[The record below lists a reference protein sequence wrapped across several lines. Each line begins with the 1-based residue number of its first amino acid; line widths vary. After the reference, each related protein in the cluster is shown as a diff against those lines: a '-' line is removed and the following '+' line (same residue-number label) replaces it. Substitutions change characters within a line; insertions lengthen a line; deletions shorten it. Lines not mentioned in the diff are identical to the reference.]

1 MPVRTCRPL
10 RSRLLA
16 LLAAPLLGACAGTLT
31 AADAA
36 DANEALLAAIPK
48 ETPAEHDA
56 RMAWFRDARFGMF
69 IHWGLYAVPAGVYK
83 DKTDLAEWYLEQS
96 KMPVSEYAK
105 FIPQFD
111 PEQFDAKAIVKAA
124 KDAGMRYLVI
134 TSKHHDGFGMFPSAL
149 TDWCIKSTPFKRDP
163 LAELSAA
170 CAEAGIRFCT
180 YHSIMDWH
188 HTDWGNRRAWNDTA
202 TGTPDMD
209 RFTTYLKGQL
219 TEIVTRYHPGIMWFD
234 GEWEKPW
241 THARALDLF
250 AFLRKLDPKLIINNR
265 IDTGRNG
272 MAGMSTDDHFV
283 GDYGTPEQEIP
294 PTGFGPG
301 VDWESCM
308 TINDH
313 WGFNSHDSNWK
324 SPQTIVTN
332 LVDIASKGG
341 NYLLNVGPNAQG
353 QIPDGSI
360 ATLAGVG
367 AWMKVNSEAIYG
379 TTASPFRKLPAGLRC
394 TRKGGTLYVHVFTWP
409 ADGKVVLPMTGAI
422 SSASVLGQSEALT
435 TAAGEHGLTI
445 TLPAAA
451 PAGLV
456 PVLKLTL
463 AGEVLPIDTLPK
475 QAADGTIALPLDD
488 VTLSGGLKV
497 ENTPPNL
504 GMWTNTHASAT
515 WTVAVRQPG
524 TFTVVLDYALPTADA
539 GNQLDIDAGGT
550 PLSVALAATGSW
562 TDYHQVEIGTLT
574 VAKAGAVSF
583 TIRPK
588 PRTTLKE
595 GLMNLRG
602 VTLKPKP

>member
-1 MPVRTCRPL
+1 MPARTCRPL

-16 LLAAPLLGACAGTLT
+16 LLAAPLLGACAGTLG

-36 DANEALLAAIPK
+36 DPNEALLAAIPQ
-48 ETPAEHDA
+48 ETHAEHDA
-56 RMAWFRDARFGMF
+56 RMAWFREARFGMF

-83 DKTDLAEWYLEQS
+83 DKTDLGEWFLEQS

-111 PEQFDAKAIVKAA
+111 PEQFDAKAIVKTA
-124 KDAGMRYLVI
+124 KDAGMKYLVI
-134 TSKHHDGFGMFPSAL
+134 TSKHHDGFGLFPSAL

-170 CAEAGIRFCT
+170 CAEAGLRFCT

-188 HTDWGNRRAWNDTA
+188 HSDWGNRRAWNDTA

-209 RFTTYLKGQL
+209 RFTAYLKGQL

-294 PTGFGPG
+294 ATGFSAG

-313 WGFNSHDSNWK
+313 WGFNAHDMNWK

-367 AWMKVNSEAIYG
+367 AWMKVNSEAVYG
-379 TTASPFRKLPAGLRC
+379 TTASPFRRLPAGLRC
-394 TRKGGTLYVHVFTWP
+394 TQKGGTLYVHVFTWP

-422 SSASVLGQSEALT
+422 TSATLLGQSDALA
-435 TAAGEHGLTI
+435 TAAGEHGATI

-456 PVLKLTL
+456 PVIKVVL
-463 AGEVLPIDTLPK
+463 AGEVLPIDTLHK
-475 QAADGTIALPLDD
+475 QGADGTIVLPLDD
-488 VTLSGGLKV
+488 VTLSGGIKI

-504 GMWTNTHASAT
+504 GLWTNTHAAAS
-515 WTVAVRQPG
+515 WTVSVHQPG

-539 GNQLDIDAGGT
+539 GNQLDIDCGGT
-550 PLSVALAATGSW
+550 PLSATLAATGSW
-562 TDYHQVEIGTLT
+562 SQYQQVEIGTLT

-583 TIRPK
+583 TIRAK
-588 PRTTLKE
+588 PRTKFKE
-595 GLMNLRG
+595 ALMNLRG

>member
-1 MPVRTCRPL
+1 MIGKA
-10 RSRLLA
+10 RSITILASAFLLA
-16 LLAAPLLGACAGTLT
+16 GTSLT
-31 AADAA
+31 AQLEGHASAPRPAHHPVPSIQD
-36 DANEALLAAIPK
+36 N
-48 ETPAEHDA
+48 ETPAQRDA
-56 RMAWFRDARFGMF
+56 RMGWWREARFGMF

-83 DKTDLAEWYLEQS
+83 DKTDLGEWFLEQS

-111 PEQFDAKAIVKAA
+111 PEKFDAKAIVKTA
-124 KDAGMRYLVI
+124 KDAGMKYLVI

-170 CAEAGIRFCT
+170 CAEAGLRFCT

-188 HTDWGNRRAWNDTA
+188 SSDWGNRRAWNDTA

-209 RFTTYLKGQL
+209 RFTAYLKGQL

-250 AFLRKLDPKLIINNR
+250 AFLRKLDPQLIINNR

-294 PTGFGPG
+294 ATGFGAG

-313 WGFNSHDSNWK
+313 WGFNAHDTNWK

-341 NYLLNVGPNAQG
+341 NYLLNVGPTAEG

-360 ATLAGVG
+360 ATLGGVG
-367 AWMKVNSEAIYG
+367 GWMKVNSEAIYG
-379 TTASPFRKLPAGLRC
+379 TTASPFRRLPAGLRC
-394 TRKGGTLYVHVFTWP
+394 TQKGATLYVHVLTWP
-409 ADGKVVLPMTGAI
+409 ADGRVVLPMTSAI
-422 SSASVLGQSEALT
+422 TSATLLGQTEALA
-435 TAAGEHGLTI
+435 TAAAEHGATI
-445 TLPAAA
+445 TLPATA

-456 PVLKLTL
+456 PVIKVAL

-475 QAADGTIALPLDD
+475 QAADGTIVLALEEA
-488 VTLSGGLKV
+488 TLSGGIKI

-504 GMWTNTHASAT
+504 GLWTNTHATAM
-515 WTVAVRQPG
+515 WTVSVRQPG
-524 TFTVVLDYALPTADA
+524 AFAVVVDYALPTADA

-550 PLSVALAATGSW
+550 PLSATLAATGSW
-562 TDYHQVEIGTLT
+562 SEYQQIEIGTLT
-574 VAKAGAVSF
+574 VAKAGPVSF
-583 TIRPK
+583 TIRAK
-588 PRTTLKE
+588 PRTKFKE
-595 GLMNLRG
+595 GLLNLRG
-602 VTLKPKP
+602 VTLKPKG